1 MHCVTAE
8 LTAGELDWAQWAL
21 DPMWDYWCTEDG
33 AYERDGELV
42 DSEWLPY
49 VRGTHLVLPLHGP
62 IIEDLLYRLEVQAP
76 DVAETDAISEQQV
89 AARSRPAIRLGEKI
103 RDALTMAR
111 FELPEQEE
119 SGC

>member
-1 MHCVTAE
+1 MQCVKVLITP
-8 LTAGELDWAQWAL
+8 GQRDWADWAI
-21 DPMWDYWCTEDG
+21 DPMFDYWCTEDG
-33 AYERDGELV
+33 AYERGGELV

-49 VRGTHLVLPLHGP
+49 VRGTHLVLPLHGE
-62 IIEDLLYRLEVQAP
+62 IIADLLYRLEVQAP
-76 DVAETDAISEQQV
+76 DVAETDAVSEQQV

-103 RDALTMAR
+103 RSALAAAR